1 MKKTLLCFLGLTL
14 ALSTLMA
21 QAPVCKR
28 DSSVL
33 ADTSSIV
40 RPLPYT
46 VTSPVYRL
54 NEACVGVNYIQ
65 NFTIEVPET
74 ITLQGITAGLVSATL
89 PTTGGV
95 LNLPTGLSYVCD
107 PPNCVFNAKTLGCI
121 VVYGKP
127 TSTAPTLPD
136 TLDLKIKV
144 NVLTTLIPGVPLP
157 VEFPGQ
163 VAPGNNYYL
172 ILKPAGATCFTVSAF
187 EQNPQI
193 AGMKNTPNPFNG
205 QTIIEVEALESDDF
219 RFEVY
224 DLLGRHL
231 HAHSVRLESGYNQ
244 ITFDAGNLPE
254 GTYVYSLS
262 NGLGR
267 ASKRMVVVR

>member
-1 MKKTLLCFLGLTL
+1 MKRTLPLLCAMLCAASIF
-14 ALSTLMA
+14 A
-21 QAPVCKR
+21 QTPNCVR

-33 ADTSSIV
+33 MTGALLSPAPWDTTTKQYNLKDACIGQAYNQS
-40 RPLPYT
+40 
-46 VTSPVYRL
+46 VTFNV
-54 NEACVGVNYIQ
+54 
-65 NFTIEVPET
+65 
-74 ITLQGITAGLVSATL
+74 
-89 PTTGGV
+89 PTTFQSIPITNVTVATTGAV
-95 LNLPTGLSYVCD
+95 LNLPVGLTYACD